1 MRLSLRYKVILAFLF
16 LSFLPIAILAYFSF
30 STIRQAGRSL
40 IIQMISEL
48 ENEESKRLIKEAEN
62 YAHRVTIFLKER
74 ERDLKELYNIP
85 LNEENILKFWTQKK
99 GRIWYAKNVNG
110 KLIDTYEMLPL
121 YKEIAVIDKEGNEK
135 ILLKDG
141 KIVEKN
147 FLRNV
152 LDPSNT
158 TYKNE
163 DYFLKASQLKKGE
176 ILVTPLKGFAMT
188 KKDQIGDAEKPEDIG
203 GGRRYDGVLRFSMP
217 IYRNNEFDGVLT
229 IALDHV
235 HLLELTIHIVPGYGE
250 NVYFSSYESGNYA
263 FIFDETG
270 WIITHPKY
278 WDLPGVWKD
287 GKEKK
292 YMTEKSTKKEIEEG
306 IVGFN
311 LDYVGF
317 LSEGYPK
324 AAIDVRNKK
333 SGIVAVTNV
342 GGIKKVMA
350 YAPILYDTI
359 PYNKLGIFGGFTIG
373 AKFED
378 FYSSATKA
386 EKTLTVSLEDYER
399 RIGLI
404 FLVLFFSVI
413 LIGYFF
419 SKHITGPITKLVEKI
434 HFTGETDFQNW
445 EKIERNDEIGEL
457 AQAFYEMNKKINEQ
471 KNELLNSM
479 KELENAKKQLEEY
492 NLYLKQKIDILKDE
506 ELRKVDRLSSI
517 GQLAAGVAH
526 EIRNPL
532 TGVMLLLDDLHD
544 RIKDDESKFLIVSAL
559 TEIERLE
566 RLVAMLLDFATPK
579 GNRKEKINID
589 QIIDDIFVFLKK
601 MCDKKDIQ
609 IERKRLLLP
618 AHIIGDSDKIKQA
631 FLNIILNAIQHMD
644 KGGKLIIEER
654 KEIMQNKS
662 FIIISIFDTGPGIK
676 ETDIDKIFEPF
687 YSLREGGTGL
697 GLAISKS
704 IINEHSG
711 TIFAKNTDMGACF
724 EIWIPEDA
732 L

>member
-1 MRLSLRYKVILAFLF
+1 MRLSLKYKVILAFLF
-16 LSFLPIAILAYFSF
+16 LSFLPIVILAYVSF
-30 STIRQAGRSL
+30 STIREAGRSL
-40 IIQMISEL
+40 IFQMIGEL
-48 ENEESKRLIKEAEN
+48 EKDESKKLIKEAEH
-62 YAHRVTIFLKER
+62 YAHKISIFLKER
-74 ERDLKELYNIP
+74 EKDLKELANTH
-85 LNEENILKFWTQKK
+85 LDEESILKFWLQKK
-99 GRIWYAKNVNG
+99 GRIWYAKKING
-110 KLIDTYEMLPL
+110 KLIDTYEMAPL
-121 YKEIAVIDKEGNEK
+121 YKEIAVIDKFGKEK
-135 ILLKDG
+135 ILIKEG
-141 KIVEKN
+141 KIVEKD
-147 FLRNV
+147 FLRDVSN
-152 LDPSNT
+152 PANT

-163 DYFLKASQLKKGE
+163 DYFIKASKLKRGE
-176 ILVTPLKGFAMT
+176 ILVSPLKGFAMT
-188 KKDQIGDAEKPEDIG
+188 KKDQIGDAERPEDIG
-203 GGRRYDGVLRFSMP
+203 GGKRYNGVLRFSMP
-217 IYRNNEFDGVLT
+217 IYRNDEFDGVLT
-229 IALDHV
+229 IALDHL
-235 HLLELTIHIVPGYGE
+235 HLQELTIHIVPGYGE

-263 FIFDETG
+263 FIFDESG

-292 YMTEKSTKKEIEEG
+292 FMTEKSLKKDIEEG

-317 LSEGYPK
+317 LSEGYPQ
-324 AAIDVRNKK
+324 AAKDVRNKK
-333 SGIVAVTNV
+333 SGIVTVTNV

-350 YAPILYDTI
+350 YAPILYDTK

-378 FYSSATKA
+378 FYSSAKKA
-386 EKTLTVSLEDYER
+386 EKTLIMSLEDYEK

-404 FLVLFFSVI
+404 FLMLFFSVI

-419 SKHITGPITKLVEKI
+419 SKHITEPITKLVEKI
-434 HFTGETDFQNW
+434 HFTGETDFKNW
-445 EKIERNDEIGEL
+445 EKIERTDEIGEL

-471 KNELLNSM
+471 KNQLLSSM

-506 ELRKVDRLSSI
+506 ELRKLDRFSSI
-517 GQLAAGVAH
+517 GQLASGIAH

-544 RIKDDESKFLIVSAL
+544 RIKDNESKSLIVSAL
-559 TEIERLE
+559 SEIERLE
-566 RLVAMLLDFATPK
+566 RLVAMLLDFAAPK

-589 QIIDDIFVFLKK
+589 QVIDEIFVFLKK
-601 MCDKKDIQ
+601 ICDKREIQ
-609 IERKRLLLP
+609 VERKRLFLP
-618 AHIIGDSDKIKQA
+618 AYIIGDTDKIKQA

-644 KGGKLIIEER
+644 NGGRLIIEER
-654 KEIMQNKS
+654 KEIMQGKN
-662 FIIISIFDTGPGIK
+662 FVIISIFDTGPGIK

-724 EIWIPEDA
+724 EIWIPEEK